1 MGNILIDKEKF
12 QEYAFENESEFE
24 KAVIENSKFLFGKDS
39 VYIDVKRRL
48 GKGYKKGVPD
58 GYVIDFTDSVSP
70 QLYIIENELA
80 SHDIYGHISEQIAR
94 FGTIIATSKNSI
106 RDMLIKEIKGDNVL
120 NQEILNKLNKSSFDN
135 LDQLM
140 INLVEKTNIKIA
152 IVIDDIEEEL
162 ELVLENFKNKPD
174 ALLLQRYIKDNK
186 TAYFCEP
193 LIQEIQEDVRTVME
207 DADTREF
214 DTVVCAAFEEGFKNA
229 YLEKNAWWAIRLSQ
243 RAREKLKYLAIYEKS
258 PTGAVQNI
266 AEIEKIMSLVKSR
279 LGTSDQY
286 AHLGYNIPTEDIN
299 EGPKITAYKLYE
311 TMDEKFEAQLN
322 LAKLIKPVNAK
333 NVAEK
338 VLTTHF
344 NPDILGN
351 LRKISVQSFRCGK
364 CNEKFRRPPLT
375 NGGKCPKCG
384 NKVLLTVNRGGIE
397 KYIPRAIRLVA
408 DFMLDDY
415 TKQRME
421 LIEEYVESLTNNPR
435 IKQHKL
441 SDFF

>member
-266 AEIEKIMSLVKSR
+266 AEIEKIEPYEDSGKFIVYLKNKQKIGPIKYDKPGSAPQSPRFTTYEKLVNS
-279 LGTSDQY
+279 
-286 AHLGYNIPTEDIN
+286 
-299 EGPKITAYKLYE
+299 
-311 TMDEKFEAQLN
+311 
-322 LAKLIKPVNAK
+322 
-333 NVAEK
+333 K
-338 VLTTHF
+338 VL
-344 NPDILGN
+344 
-351 LRKISVQSFRCGK
+351 S
-364 CNEKFRRPPLT
+364 
-375 NGGKCPKCG
+375 
-384 NKVLLTVNRGGIE
+384 
-397 KYIPRAIRLVA
+397 
-408 DFMLDDY
+408 
-415 TKQRME
+415 E
-421 LIEEYVESLTNNPR
+421 LW
-435 IKQHKL
+435 Q
-441 SDFF
+441 